1 MELSSLT
8 MAELKAKVAELEL
21 RAEQQRAYWRG
32 LVPTSP
38 HASAAGRR
46 VKDLEARASDY
57 RLLLGM
63 AETYNRQEVST

>member
-1 MELSSLT
+1 MKLTSLT

-46 VKDLEARASDY
+46 VADLETRASDY
-57 RLLLGM
+57 RMLLVM
-63 AETYNRQEVST
+63 AETYNTGETVG